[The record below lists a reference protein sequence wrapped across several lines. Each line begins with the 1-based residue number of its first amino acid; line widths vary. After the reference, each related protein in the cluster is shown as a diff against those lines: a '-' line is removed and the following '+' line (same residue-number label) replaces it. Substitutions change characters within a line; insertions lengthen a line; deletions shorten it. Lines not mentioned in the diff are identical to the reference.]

1 MHASLC
7 ATGVLAGLQV
17 SVVPGLGSWNFF
29 LMPTPN
35 PGNGQGQRDV
45 QRGMTDQIQLSTTD
59 WVREQTEQILKQGT
73 TDGVQIQDRPVVLF
87 TVTGAKSGQK
97 RYVPLMRVENDGRY
111 AMIGSIGG
119 RPKNPSWVYNL
130 RANPKV
136 AVQDGNKVFELTAR
150 EVHGAEREE
159 WWQRATEAYPHYIE
173 LQSLTTRKIPVFV
186 LE

>member
-1 MHASLC
+1 MPAQVLC
-7 ATGVLAGLQV
+7 PGGGNRNSGAAFRCRLAG
-17 SVVPGLGSWNFF
+17 
-29 LMPTPN
+29 
-35 PGNGQGQRDV
+35 D
-45 QRGMTDQIQLSTTD
+45 
-59 WVREQTEQILKQGT
+59 
-73 TDGVQIQDRPVVLF
+73 
-87 TVTGAKSGQK
+87 
-97 RYVPLMRVENDGRY
+97 ENDGRY

-119 RPKNPSWVYNL
+119 SPKNPSWVYNL

-159 WWQRATEAYPHYIE
+159 WWQRGIEAYPHYIE